1 MVFLWFSIWFS
12 IKPPF
17 SYGFPMVLYHS
28 AMLRLARGTRRQ
40 RRRPQTTTAASSTR
54 SVASAAD
61 SNSAPWRW
69 FKQPGLINNGEE
81 HEHYI
86 YTYIY
91 LMGYYSDLMGYLY
104 ITIFNI
110 LYIYIYSY
118 VYICIYYDDRCTYI
132 YIHIYIYVYL

>member
-28 AMLRLARGTRRQ
+28 ALLRLARGTRRQ

-81 HEHYI
+81 HEHYMSNRKNPGN
-86 YTYIY
+86 TK
-91 LMGYYSDLMGYLY
+91 
-104 ITIFNI
+104 
-110 LYIYIYSY
+110 Y
-118 VYICIYYDDRCTYI
+118 VFDGHWFLGIDGNC
-132 YIHIYIYVYL
+132 